1 MSVQDAKDNRQY
13 DATATMLH
21 LALPNNVLYCVIK
34 FSMLC

>member
-21 LALPNNVLYCVIK
+21 LALPNNVLCN
-34 FSMLC
+34 